1 MDREIS
7 VTEAARTFADVVA
20 RAYYRGESAK
30 LMKNGRPMARIVPV
44 EKRDH
49 PKSGTEIARLW
60 NDPERMRLSAAE
72 LSDFEADLKEA
83 QRKLPNT
90 EERPWA

>member
-20 RAYYRGESAK
+20 RAYYRGESAT
-30 LMKNGRPMARIVPV
+30 LIKNGRPVARVVPV

-49 PKSGTEIARLW
+49 PKSGTELARLW
-60 NDPERMRLSAAE
+60 NDPGRIRLSAVE

-83 QRKLPNT
+83 QKSLPDT
-90 EERPWA
+90 KERPWA